1 MKSRIDI
8 VEQDLELATAVALM
22 LAAVGYEVETDIH
35 DNTMLISA
43 EGESDILLPEAGLLA
58 RQLRERMCELDEMSN
73 EFHPA
78 A

>member
-8 VEQDLELATAVALM
+8 VEQDLELACAVALM
-22 LAAVGYEVETDIH
+22 LAAAGYEVETDVN
-35 DNTMLISA
+35 DNTMFISA
-43 EGESDILLPEAGLLA
+43 EGQSDILLPDPGLLA
-58 RQLRERMCELDEMSN
+58 RQLRERMCELDEMSS